1 MPSLSRS
8 SSDLISF
15 VLLLFYNR
23 CLPKTF
29 EDDNNLIKFYVSVW
43 NLKKDFLSRHYSSM
57 TNLLNE
63 WQIIMYCILWQV
75 PKIVAHYIDWSNLSP
90 AIFVKKAFDSAH
102 RNVIISQC
110 WIEVTGSR

>member
-1 MPSLSRS
+1 MEKSTSLLDEILSKTKCIVLEDGLLRQNFVLISILLLQTSMPSLSRS

-29 EDDNNLIKFYVSVW
+29 EDDNDLIKFYVSVW

-63 WQIIMYCILWQV
+63 WQIIMY
-75 PKIVAHYIDWSNLSP
+75 IVTSP
-90 AIFVKKAFDSAH
+90 
-102 RNVIISQC
+102 
-110 WIEVTGSR
+110 